1 MASKKT
7 TTRKSEAKPET
18 KAKAA
23 TPAPPMA
30 DVKSPAKK
38 AVWTLPV
45 ALLMLVVASG
55 ALWMAVRESSNT
67 SQAATPAATNAVMA
81 PDGTA
86 RTAAKPA
93 AASAASTVGTTG
105 SKDAAKASETSSAIV
120 SKPVSI
126 TGCLKRADE
135 GFVLKNTEGVDA
147 PKSRSWKSGFFK
159 RSSATV
165 SLNDTGNLA
174 HLADH
179 VNQKVTVTGPLTD
192 REMRVTSLR
201 RTAATCE

>member
-7 TTRKSEAKPET
+7 TTRKSEAKPEA
-18 KAKAA
+18 KAKAT

-30 DVKSPAKK
+30 EQKSPASK

-67 SQAATPAATNAVMA
+67 SQAATPAATSAVMT

-93 AASAASTVGTTG
+93 AASAASTVGTAG
-105 SKDAAKASETSSAIV
+105 SKDSAKSSETSSAIV

-126 TGCLKRADE
+126 TGCLKRVDA
-135 GFVLKNTEGVDA
+135 GFVLKDTDGADA
-147 PKSRSWKSGFFK
+147 PKSR
-159 RSSATV
+159 
-165 SLNDTGNLA
+165 
-174 HLADH
+174 
-179 VNQKVTVTGPLTD
+179 
-192 REMRVTSLR
+192 
-201 RTAATCE
+201 